1 MVYTLHLSG
10 IPSDAIHK
18 CMTYVGDRAI
28 GVSKEVTEFM
38 VRKLKVPEYKC
49 VTTVSYTHL
58 TLPTTE
64 RV

>member
-18 CMTYVGDRAI
+18 CMAYVGDRAI

-49 VTTVSYTHL
+49 VTICNGVDDK
-58 TLPTTE
+58 TLSL
-64 RV
+64 